1 MRLVQRPEPERA
13 PRVHRRLEP
22 LVGQRVGG
30 VIRPGQTGG
39 QMLLSVEIEPLVS
52 RHGLAG
58 PERDFVIRRL
68 ARLGEIL
75 GNLVEQRLGDAAEFL
90 GELDLMRLQF
100 LEEAALAPVLDLFL
114 RVAGEGFDRLVFVEV
129 RHVTR
134 GQKPL
139 PDMVFR
145 KPFAPTD
152 LVRLGLQPEISL
164 LLGRQEAGRVG
175 RAPGTDQGVARMKL
189 IAEPG

>member
-1 MRLVQRPEPERA
+1 
-13 PRVHRRLEP
+13 
-22 LVGQRVGG
+22 
-30 VIRPGQTGG
+30 
-39 QMLLSVEIEPLVS
+39 
-52 RHGLAG
+52 
-58 PERDFVIRRL
+58 
-68 ARLGEIL
+68 
-75 GNLVEQRLGDAAEFL
+75 
-90 GELDLMRLQF
+90 MRLQF